1 MKKSIRYLIFAIVL
15 LGVAYWGFYSWRHK
29 TSLGELI
36 TIEATFMQYA
46 CGDDNDDAK
55 VKKVSDPRYNL
66 LLGKDINP
74 ESENSL
80 DFFDFKDYFYDNRTD
95 QHHMTYR
102 LKGRLEINS
111 KSGCDDFTPRFYV
124 EEIERL
130 DGTHQIIINKSNR
143 SDRKL

>member
-1 MKKSIRYLIFAIVL
+1 MKKSIRYFIITIVL
-15 LGVAYWGFYSWRHK
+15 LGVGYWGFYSWKHK
-29 TSLGELI
+29 TSLGDLI

-46 CGDDNDDAK
+46 CGDENDDAK

-74 ESENSL
+74 ETSVPEGL
-80 DFFDFKDYFYDNRTD
+80 QTLELKDYFYDNRTD
-95 QHHMTYR
+95 QYYMTYR

-130 DGTHQIIINKSNR
+130 DGTHRLIIK
-143 SDRKL
+143 

>member
-1 MKKSIRYLIFAIVL
+1 MKKPIRYLIFAIVL
-15 LGVAYWGFYSWRHK
+15 FGVGYWGFYSWKHK
-29 TSLGELI
+29 TSLGDPI
-36 TIEATFMQYA
+36 TIEASFMQYA

-74 ESENSL
+74 EDENNV
-80 DFFDFKDYFYDNRTD
+80 DPFDFKDYFFDNRTD
-95 QHHMTYR
+95 QFYMTYR

-111 KSGCDDFTPRFYV
+111 KSGCDNYTPRFYV

-130 DGTHQIIINKSNR
+130 DGTHRVIINKS
-143 SDRKL
+143 DRKKP

>member
-1 MKKSIRYLIFAIVL
+1 MKKSICYFIIAIVL
-15 LGVAYWGFYSWRHK
+15 LGVGYWGFYSWKHK

-46 CGDDNDDAK
+46 CGDENDDAK
-55 VKKVSDPRYNL
+55 VEKVDEPRYHL
-66 LLGKDINP
+66 LIGKDINP
-74 ESENSL
+74 ETENSL
-80 DFFDFKDYFYDNRTD
+80 DPFDFKDYFYDNRTD
-95 QHHMTYR
+95 QYYMTYR

-130 DGTHQIIINKSNR
+130 DGTHQVIIK
-143 SDRKL
+143 

>member
-1 MKKSIRYLIFAIVL
+1 M
-15 LGVAYWGFYSWRHK
+15 GVAYWGFDSWKHK
-29 TSLGELI
+29 KSLGKPI

-46 CGDDNDDAK
+46 CGDENDDAK
-55 VKKVSDPRYNL
+55 VEKVSDTSYHF

-74 ESENSL
+74 ETENSI
-80 DFFDFKDYFYDNRTD
+80 DPFDFKDYFYDNRTD
-95 QHHMTYR
+95 QYYMKYR

-130 DGTHQIIINKSNR
+130 DGTHQIIINN
-143 SDRKL
+143 

>member
-1 MKKSIRYLIFAIVL
+1 MKKSIRYFIIAIVL
-15 LGVAYWGFYSWRHK
+15 LGVGYWGFYSWKHK

-46 CGDDNDDAK
+46 CGDENDDSK

-66 LLGKDINP
+66 LIGKDINP
-74 ESENSL
+74 ETSVSEGFQTL
-80 DFFDFKDYFYDNRTD
+80 DLKNYFYDNRTD
-95 QHHMTYR
+95 QYHMTYR

-130 DGTHQIIINKSNR
+130 DGTHRVIIK
-143 SDRKL
+143 